1 MAESSS
7 SNGPRPV
14 GSVARAVAVIDV
26 LAAHPQGLGVNE
38 VARQIGVNASTTSRL
53 LATLERG
60 GILQREPRGPYK
72 LGLRLVALADA
83 VLDGLDIRDLGRP
96 VLRSLVDHTGETATL
111 SVPGA
116 GEAVT
121 IDFIAG
127 DASVVGVARL
137 GRRSVGHATATGK
150 VVLAYNG
157 LAGIP
162 LTEFTDKT
170 ITDPAELERELAQ
183 VRTRGFAEA
192 VGERDPDLVAVAV
205 PVFDRAGSFASLIGV
220 QGPTGSFT
228 ATRRSELLPVLR
240 EHGETLT
247 RGLGGKTP

>member
-1 MAESSS
+1 MAESG
-7 SNGPRPV
+7 NGPRPV

-96 VLRSLVDHTGETATL
+96 VLRSLVDDTGETATL

-127 DASVVGVARL
+127 DAGVVGVARL

-150 VVLAYNG
+150 VVLAYADSLPSG
-157 LAGIP
+157 QLR
-162 LTEFTDKT
+162 EYTDKT
-170 ITDPAELERELAQ
+170 ITDRGELERELDQ

-205 PVFDRAGSFASLIGV
+205 AVFDRSASLIAILGV
-220 QGPTGSFT
+220 QGPLGRFT
-228 ATRRSELLPVLR
+228 AARRKELLPVLR
-240 EHGETLT
+240 EHGDALT
-247 RGLGGKTP
+247 KALGGRNP